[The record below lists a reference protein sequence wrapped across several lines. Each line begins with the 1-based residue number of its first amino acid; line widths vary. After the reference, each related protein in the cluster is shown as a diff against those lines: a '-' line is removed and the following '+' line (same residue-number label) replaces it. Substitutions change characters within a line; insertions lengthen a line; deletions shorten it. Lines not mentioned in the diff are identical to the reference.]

1 MTQDELKRD
10 YISIMIISVDIVENG
25 YAYSQAAEKNN
36 IIECFR
42 QLKNAFI
49 PYSLLEGSLKCFSK
63 YTIGNTDLS
72 DKMRDL
78 RKRLHF
84 MNHLRNKC
92 SGHLDNEVLDKA
104 IQWEPT
110 LFNNESMF
118 SNAYIFLIYK
128 ALLESAINSY
138 CDENG
143 VQKYFLTE
151 IDLCYPPNWELFLNF
166 MAESQVTSIDF
177 LNEIKKVIASQI
189 KPIDTRED
197 LFTQAIIASK
207 TDFRLQK
214 RRR

>member
-10 YISIMIISVDIVENG
+10 YISIMIISADIVENG

-36 IIECFR
+36 VIECFR

-63 YTIGNTDLS
+63 YTIGNKDLS
-72 DKMRDL
+72 DKMKEL

-92 SGHLDNEVLDKA
+92 SGHLDSEVLDKA
-104 IQWEPT
+104 IQWEPS
-110 LFNNESMF
+110 LFNKDIIF
-118 SNAYIFLIYK
+118 SDTHIYYIYK

-138 CDENG
+138 CNENG

-151 IDLCYPPNWELFLNF
+151 IDLFYPPNWESFLNF
-166 MAESQVTSIDF
+166 MSESEVTSIDF
-177 LNEIKKVIASQI
+177 LNDIKKIIVSQI
-189 KPIDTRED
+189 KPTETMED
-197 LFTQAIIASK
+197 LLKQAMIASK

-214 RRR
+214 RKR

>member
-10 YISIMIISVDIVENG
+10 YISIMIISADIVENG

-36 IIECFR
+36 VIECFR

-63 YTIGNTDLS
+63 YTIGNKDLS
-72 DKMRDL
+72 DKMKEL

-92 SGHLDNEVLDKA
+92 SGHLDSEVLDKA
-104 IQWEPT
+104 IQWEPS
-110 LFNNESMF
+110 LFNKEIIF
-118 SNAYIFLIYK
+118 SDTHIYYIYK

-138 CDENG
+138 CNENG

-151 IDLCYPPNWELFLNF
+151 IDLFYLPNWESFLNF
-166 MAESQVTSIDF
+166 MSESEVTSIDF
-177 LNEIKKVIASQI
+177 LNDIKKIIVSQI
-189 KPIDTRED
+189 KPTEIMED
-197 LFTQAIIASK
+197 LLKQAMIASK

-214 RRR
+214 RKR

>member
-10 YISIMIISVDIVENG
+10 YISIMIISADIVENG

-36 IIECFR
+36 VIECFR

-63 YTIGNTDLS
+63 YTIGNKDLS
-72 DKMRDL
+72 DKMKEL

-92 SGHLDNEVLDKA
+92 SGHLDSEVLDKA
-104 IQWEPT
+104 IQWEPS
-110 LFNNESMF
+110 LFNKEIIF
-118 SNAYIFLIYK
+118 SDTHIYYIYK

-138 CDENG
+138 CNENG

-151 IDLCYPPNWELFLNF
+151 IDLFYLPNWESFLNF
-166 MAESQVTSIDF
+166 MSESEVTSIDF
-177 LNEIKKVIASQI
+177 LNDIKKIIVSQI
-189 KPIDTRED
+189 KPTETMED
-197 LFTQAIIASK
+197 LLKQAMIASK

-214 RRR
+214 RKR